1 MKEILVNEIVCN
13 SKAMNIIDIASNI
26 QKMCETLAT
35 FIDSAVMEET
45 FNDNIRFLN
54 EYDFSIINKA
64 IGLLPEDKI
73 EHAKDI
79 YYKTIY
85 SAAKYLDDELES
97 VLNQLSGSIDSLYKF
112 DNISVRHAIN
122 EIKPICDKVST
133 LKFRL
138 VTAIN
143 EILYEHSIEY
153 IISGFDLL
161 IYNITDH
168 SRDRNNRRMIFKF
181 ITSLRNVCTYILKV
195 LTITI

>member
-13 SKAMNIIDIASNI
+13 SKAMNIIAIASNI
-26 QKMCETLAT
+26 QKRCETLGT
-35 FIDSAVMEET
+35 FIDSAVMEEIS
-45 FNDNIRFLN
+45 NDNIKFLK

-97 VLNQLSGSIDSLYKF
+97 VLNQLSGSIDSLSKF

-138 VTAIN
+138 VTVIN

-153 IISGFDLL
+153 ILSGFDLL
-161 IYNITDH
+161 ISNITDH
-168 SRDRNNRRMIFKF
+168 SRNRNTRMMVFKF
-181 ITSLRNVCTYILKV
+181 ITGLRNVCTYILGV